1 MIANVLE
8 NTLIGI
14 SISTDQNMEHPDQ
27 TRTRTLVVIGN
38 GMVGH
43 RFCEHMVELDIEKR
57 HQLIVIGE
65 EPRVAYDRVHL
76 TSYLATGNADDL
88 ALSSKD
94 WYQSQGI
101 RLLTHERVSNI
112 DVDAQRITTD
122 AGNAFHYD
130 AAVLATGS
138 RPFVPSIAGINLPR
152 VYVYRTIEDLDAI
165 ALAAKTSRRA
175 AVIGGGLLGLE
186 AAKALLDLGV
196 PTRILEA
203 APRLMPRQLDASASS
218 FLLRHIEQL
227 GVEVQT
233 GVQLV
238 AVQGQD
244 CVQGI
249 ELGDGEVIDV
259 DLVVVSAGIR
269 PRDELARAA
278 GIDCHARGGII
289 VNDSLLTSDAH
300 VYAIGECACHGN
312 TVYGLVGPGY
322 SMAQALARR
331 ITGDEA
337 AAFSSADTSTQL
349 KLLGVDVAS
358 FGDPFADER
367 TRQSVVLQNFVS
379 GVYQKLAL
387 SEDGSRLLGGIL
399 VGDASRYASLIS
411 LQRSGRQLSTR
422 AEALLVEGIA
432 NSGSVCANDDDLVCT
447 CNSVTRGAIIEAV
460 RGRGCVSFGD
470 VKAKTR
476 AGTGCGGCASA
487 VTDMVQSQ
495 LIQLGKATKKR
506 ICEHFDYTR
515 QELFEI
521 IRVKNYTAFDALLTD
536 YGTGLGCEICKPAVA
551 SILAS
556 IHNEFILEHES
567 LQDTNDRY
575 LANIQ
580 RRGLY
585 SVIPRIAGGEITP
598 EKLLV
603 IAQVAQKYG
612 LYTKITGA
620 QRIDMFG
627 ATLSQLPAIWEE
639 LVEAGFESGHAY
651 GKALRTVKSCV
662 GSTWCRFGVN
672 DSVGFA
678 IRVENRYKGIRAPH
692 KLKSA
697 VSGCIRECA
706 EAQSKDFGLIATENG
721 WNLYVCGNGGA
732 QPRHADLLAT
742 GVDDEMAIKVI
753 DRFLMYYIRT
763 ADRLTRTAKWI
774 EQMEGGLSHL
784 KDVIINDSLGI
795 CSDLERDLQHLV
807 DTYQCEWAEVVHN
820 PKLCEKFRENANDN
834 DDPPLMV
841 PVRGQAQ
848 PASWPKGEALASRR
862 HLPLVQSSW
871 VPLAKA
877 TEFPKD
883 TGVTY
888 RFGRAQIAVFHI
900 SKENRWYATQA
911 ACPHKG
917 DAVLGRG
924 ILGDSCGTPKVA
936 CPFHKRTFSLET
948 GQCTSGEGVGI
959 ITFPVRVE
967 GGVVQVELPAIQE
980 LEALLTF
987 DLPPCEEHPNK
998 VSTAAQ

>member
-1 MIANVLE
+1 
-8 NTLIGI
+8 
-14 SISTDQNMEHPDQ
+14 MEHPDQ
-27 TRTRTLVVIGN
+27 TRTRTLVVVGN

-43 RFCEHMVELDIEKR
+43 RFCEHMVELDTDKQY
-57 HQLIVIGE
+57 QLVVIGE

-76 TSYLATGNADDL
+76 TNYLSTNNADDL
-88 ALSSKD
+88 ALSTRD
-94 WYQSQGI
+94 WYRSHGI
-101 RLLTHERVSNI
+101 QLLTKERALNI
-112 DVDAQRITTD
+112 DVGARLITTD
-122 AGNAFHYD
+122 CGNVFHYD

-138 RPFVPSIAGINLPR
+138 RPFVPPIPGINLPR
-152 VYVYRTIEDLDAI
+152 VFVYRTIEDLDAI

-203 APRLMPRQLDASASS
+203 ASRLMPRQLDASASS
-218 FLLRHIEQL
+218 FLLGHIERL
-227 GVEVQT
+227 GVEVQM
-233 GVQLV
+233 GVQLL
-238 AVQGQD
+238 AVHGRD
-244 CVQGI
+244 CVEGI
-249 ELGDGEVIDV
+249 ELGDGETIDV

-278 GIDCHARGGII
+278 GISCHARGGVI
-289 VNDSLLTSDAH
+289 VDDRLRTSDTH
-300 VYAIGECACHGN
+300 VYAIGECASHDN

-322 SMAQALARR
+322 GMAQTLARR
-331 ITGDEA
+331 ICGDDAALFTG
-337 AAFSSADTSTQL
+337 ADTSTQL

-358 FGDPFADER
+358 FGDPFADEK

-379 GVYQKLAL
+379 GVYQKLTL
-387 SEDGSRLLGGIL
+387 SEDGTRLLGGIL
-399 VGDASRYASLIS
+399 VGDASRYSSLIS
-411 LQRSGRQLSTR
+411 LQRSGRELSTR

-432 NSGSVCANDDDLVCT
+432 SGPASANDDDLVCT
-447 CNSVTRGAIIEAV
+447 CNSVSRGAIVEAV
-460 RGRGCVSFGD
+460 RGQGCISFGD
-470 VKAKTR
+470 VKTKTR

-487 VTDMVQSQ
+487 VTDMVQAQ

-521 IRVKNYTAFDALLTD
+521 LRIKNYATFDALLENH
-536 YGTGLGCEICKPAVA
+536 GTGLGCEICKPAVA

-585 SVIPRIAGGEITP
+585 SVIPRIPGGEITP

-639 LVEAGFESGHAY
+639 LVNAGFESGHAY

-706 EAQSKDFGLIATENG
+706 EAQSKDFGLIATESG
-721 WNLYVCGNGGA
+721 WNIYVCGNGGA

-742 GVDDEMAIKVI
+742 GVDDEMAIKLI

-763 ADRLTRTAKWI
+763 ADRLTRTSKWMD
-774 EQMEGGLSHL
+774 QMEGGVAHL

-795 CSDLERDLQHLV
+795 CADLERDLQHLV

-820 PKLCEKFRENANDN
+820 PKLREKFREHVNDN
-834 DDPPLMV
+834 DIPPLMV

-848 PASWPKGEALASRR
+848 PASWPKGEALPSRR

-871 VPLAKA
+871 VPLARA
-877 TEFPKD
+877 AEFPKD

-900 SKENRWYATQA
+900 SQQNRWYATQA

-924 ILGDSCGTPKVA
+924 ILGDSCGAAKVA

-948 GQCTSGEGVGI
+948 GQCTSGEGVDI

-967 GGVVQVELPAIQE
+967 DGVVQVELPAIQE
-980 LEALLTF
+980 LETLLNS
-987 DLPPCEEHPNK
+987 DLPPCEEHTNK
-998 VSTAAQ
+998 VSTAAE